1 MHVFIHLCM
10 YSFIYACMGMIICI
24 CTLGNCACTGARN
37 TYACVMRICAYIYI
51 NEKWHIKAF

>member
-1 MHVFIHLCM
+1 MEGLQPVLEFCM
-10 YSFIYACMGMIICI
+10 YVDDHLYMH
-24 CTLGNCACTGARN
+24 LGICACTGARN